1 MGQILY
7 HYQQLTPSDLLLFKG
22 LLKVFGEVFE
32 EPETYQGKI
41 PDDAYLESLLGR
53 DHFIALVAQDGQK
66 VVGGLAAYVL
76 EKFEQERKEIYIYD
90 LGVLA
95 AHRRLG
101 IATELI
107 QRLRGIG
114 KQIGAYVIF
123 VQADKGDTAAI
134 KLYGSLGKQ
143 EEVYQFDITVI

>member
-7 HYQQLTPSDLLLFKG
+7 HYQQLTPSDLLLFKR

-134 KLYGSLGKQ
+134 KLYESLGKQ